1 MELSAAGLQLIERS
15 EGFSS
20 NEYND
25 VAGIPTIGY
34 GHRILPG
41 ESFPNGIT
49 QAQAEAI
56 LANDVRTAEAAVQ
69 RLVTAPLTQGQYD
82 ALVDFTYNLG
92 SGNLASS
99 TLLKDLNAG
108 NYDAAANQ
116 ILLWDHAG
124 GKVQPGLQA
133 RRQAEFD
140 LFTAAAPSAA

>member
-20 NEYND
+20 SVYND

-34 GHRILPG
+34 GHRVLPD

-49 QAQAEAI
+49 QAQAQAI
-56 LANDVRTAEAAVQ
+56 LANDVRNAEAAVQ
-69 RLVTAPLTQGQYD
+69 RLVTVPLTQNQFD

-92 SGNLASS
+92 SANLASS

-124 GKVQPGLQA
+124 GKVQPGLQV
-133 RRQAEFD
+133 RRQAEFT
-140 LFTAAAPSAA
+140 LFTGPAPSAA

>member
-20 NEYND
+20 SVYND

-34 GHRILPG
+34 GHRVLPG

-49 QAQAEAI
+49 QAQAQAI
-56 LANDVRTAEAAVQ
+56 LANDVRNAEAAVQ
-69 RLVTAPLTQGQYD
+69 RLVTVPLTQNQFD

-92 SGNLASS
+92 SANLASS

-124 GKVQPGLQA
+124 GKVQPGLQV
-133 RRQAEFD
+133 RRQAEFT
-140 LFTAAAPSAA
+140 LFTGPAPSAA